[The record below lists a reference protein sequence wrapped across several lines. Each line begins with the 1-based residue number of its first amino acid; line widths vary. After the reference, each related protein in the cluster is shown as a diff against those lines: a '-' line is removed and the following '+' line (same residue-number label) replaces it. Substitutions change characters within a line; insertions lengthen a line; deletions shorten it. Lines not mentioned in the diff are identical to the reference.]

1 LLNSQIPYNQL
12 PLLTEI
18 QFKPSDR
25 LLAVSRQCQ
34 MSISY
39 LKGYL
44 DALPQ
49 NDLFYIS
56 KWFQLLELKYSFDLE
71 NNSISIQRLFESSV
85 SKQKNNDKTTQLI
98 LEQFVAESK
107 IIGKDLSDFNR
118 FYIAKVGKKKSELSF
133 YREKTKAVIKSY
145 FTNLVLYTAPDQ
157 ANVLSRLK
165 KDLNK
170 ALLTKPFE
178 DDFIN
183 LCLMHLQ
190 LRAVAPFTQ
199 YNDASARF
207 HSQFVVQTLLERF
220 IPIPFSQ
227 QLMLVKEDYNVML
240 KNALFN
246 ENYDSW
252 CMLLINAI
260 QESIEKMV
268 MKLKQIFLLKEKQSL
283 IIMKYTNY
291 KLPDELLLVLMK
303 HPFVKTSDIMLL
315 LNCHRQTAY
324 TYLKQMVKAGL
335 LISKKAGREQI
346 YYNKELMDV
355 LIY

>member
-12 PLLTEI
+12 PLLSELP
-18 QFKPSDR
+18 FKPIDK
-25 LLAVSRQCQ
+25 LLVISRQCQ
-34 MSISY
+34 MSLSY

-98 LEQFVAESK
+98 LGQFVAENK
-107 IIGKDLSDFNR
+107 ITGKELSDFNR
-118 FYIAKVGKKKSELSF
+118 FYISKVGKKKSEFSLFRDKS
-133 YREKTKAVIKSY
+133 KAVVKSY

-157 ANVLSRLK
+157 ANVQSRLK

-178 DDFIN
+178 DDLIN
-183 LCLMHLQ
+183 LCLIHLQ
-190 LRAVAPFTQ
+190 IRAVAPFTQ
-199 YNDASARF
+199 FNDASARF
-207 HSQFVVQTLLERF
+207 NSQFIIQTLLERF

-227 QLMLVKEDYNVML
+227 QLMSVKEDYNVIL

-246 ENYDSW
+246 ETYESW
-252 CMLLINAI
+252 CLLLINAI
-260 QESIEKMV
+260 QESIEKMI
-268 MKLKQIFLLKEKQSL
+268 MKLKQIFQLKEKQSL
-283 IIMKYTNY
+283 ILLKFTNY
-291 KLPDELLLVLMK
+291 KLPDELILVLMK

-335 LISKKAGREQI
+335 LISKKSGREQV

>member
-1 LLNSQIPYNQL
+1 MLNSQIPYNQL
-12 PLLTEI
+12 PLLSELP
-18 QFKPSDR
+18 FKPTDK
-25 LLAVSRQCQ
+25 LLVISRQCQ
-34 MSISY
+34 MSLSY

-98 LEQFVAESK
+98 LGQFVAENK
-107 IIGKDLSDFNR
+107 ITGKDLSDFNR
-118 FYIAKVGKKKSELSF
+118 FYISKVGKKKSEFSLFRDKS
-133 YREKTKAVIKSY
+133 KAVVKSY

-178 DDFIN
+178 DDLIN
-183 LCLMHLQ
+183 LCLIHLQ
-190 LRAVAPFTQ
+190 IRAVAPFTQ
-199 YNDASARF
+199 FNDASARF
-207 HSQFVVQTLLERF
+207 NSQFIIQTLLERF

-227 QLMLVKEDYNVML
+227 QLMSVKEDYNVIL

-246 ENYDSW
+246 ETYESW
-252 CMLLINAI
+252 CLLLINAI
-260 QESIEKMV
+260 QESIEKMI
-268 MKLKQIFLLKEKQSL
+268 MKLKQIFQLKEKQSL
-283 IIMKYTNY
+283 ILLKFTNY
-291 KLPDELLLVLMK
+291 KLPDELILVLMK

-324 TYLKQMVKAGL
+324 TYLKQMVNAGL
-335 LISKKAGREQI
+335 LISKKTGREQV

>member
-12 PLLTEI
+12 PLLSELP
-18 QFKPSDR
+18 FKPTDK
-25 LLAVSRQCQ
+25 LVATSRQCQ
-34 MSISY
+34 MSLSY

-71 NNSISIQRLFESSV
+71 NNPISIQRLFESSV

-98 LEQFVAESK
+98 LGQFVAENK
-107 IIGKDLSDFNR
+107 ITGKDLSDFNR
-118 FYIAKVGKKKSELSF
+118 FYISKVGKKKSEFSLFRDKS
-133 YREKTKAVIKSY
+133 KAVVKSY

-178 DDFIN
+178 DDLIN
-183 LCLMHLQ
+183 LCLIHLQ
-190 LRAVAPFTQ
+190 IRAVAPFTQ
-199 YNDASARF
+199 FNDASARF
-207 HSQFVVQTLLERF
+207 HSQFIIQTLLERF

-227 QLMLVKEDYNVML
+227 QLMSVKEDYNVIL

-246 ENYDSW
+246 EAYESW
-252 CMLLINAI
+252 CLLLINAI
-260 QESIEKMV
+260 QESIEKMI
-268 MKLKQIFLLKEKQSL
+268 MKLKQIFQLKEKQSL
-283 IIMKYTNY
+283 ILLKFTNY
-291 KLPDELLLVLMK
+291 KLPDELILVLMK